1 MSEDV
6 VELILADHRRF
17 EDLLRTLRSNEG
29 DRSTALGELAA
40 VLVAHAE
47 AEESEV
53 YPVLRKLSA
62 EDAEDVDHGAEEHNE
77 GHEALLALM
86 ECYEVGGDEWN
97 SRLEELSESLT
108 HHLDEEERTVLND
121 ARNEVNA
128 ERRAELGKAFTA
140 KRRALIDSDC
150 GRIDN
155 VRSLVEKKAPS
166 QHQH

>member
-17 EDLLRTLRSNEG
+17 EDLLRTLRSSAG
-29 DRSTALGELAA
+29 DRRYALGEIAA
-40 VLVAHAE
+40 LLVAHAE

-62 EDAEDVDHGAEEHNE
+62 EDVDHGAEEHAE
-77 GHEALLALM
+77 GHEALWALM
-86 ECYEVGGDEWN
+86 ECDEPGSEEWD

-121 ARNEVNA
+121 ARAQVDA
-128 ERRAELGKAFTA
+128 DHRAELGRAFTA
-140 KRRALIDSDC
+140 RRRELIDADC

-155 VRSLVEKKAPS
+155 VRSLVRSKGPS